1 MKQIKKQIST
11 KQTSLPVYFD
21 IKQLQNEK
29 NIFDNIKKLIKRGKE
44 VVFVLDKYKIHFAK
58 SKFLIFKENKLILQN
73 CFISYEYNLDTK
85 RLIINPDTDKKVV
98 VYIPLYGE
106 SYKEF
111 EEFLW
116 YYRDISYDNKVLK
129 RDCANEI
136 PAILSLLNSTF
147 LILFYLILLFGTI
160 AILMFAT
167 AHLEIFENHQTVRIW
182 ISRFFALVIAEVVYG
197 LLSDYFK

>member
-1 MKQIKKQIST
+1 MKEIKKQIST
-11 KQTSLPVYFD
+11 QKNNAPVYFD
-21 IKQLQNEK
+21 IKQLQEDENVFAE
-29 NIFDNIKKLIKRGKE
+29 IKKLIKRGKE

-73 CFISYEYNLDTK
+73 CFISYKYNMDTK
-85 RLIINPDTDKKVV
+85 RVIINPDTDKKVV

-106 SYKEF
+106 SYNEF
-111 EEFLW
+111 KEFLW

-147 LILFYLILLFGTI
+147 LILFYLILLFGTM
-160 AILMFAT
+160 AILFFAT
-167 AHLEIFENHQTVRIW
+167 AHLEIFKNHQTVGIW
-182 ISRFFALVIAEVVYG
+182 ISMFFALLIAEVIYG
-197 LLSDYFK
+197 FLSDYFK